1 MFNVIIVKNKLNAK
15 NRGTTQRNHNIA
27 EESLQRNEERIYSC
41 RSKDKENLKSFFERN
56 GKDGFILLVSYN
68 NEGKIKDDNIT
79 ETEIEDVYIGEIYDF
94 ILNQEKDE
102 YQIKYLMKK
111 KITDKRIII
120 NILDGID
127 MDLASDYE
135 DYSYVMARSLESL
148 YNSVKDFLIKGV
160 SPQLFNNYREIDETY
175 KLSDYAQKNHMCRRM
190 YGKLPEDKTRSEFQR
205 DRERIVNSK
214 AFRRLVDKAQ
224 IFSADKGDHYRTRM
238 THTLEVNQIA
248 KAISVCL
255 GLNVDLTEAIALA
268 HDLGHTPF
276 GHQGERTIQ
285 KILEGKELKG
295 LFNISD
301 QNARIGGFK
310 HNYQSIRVMTKLEE
324 KYIEYSGLDISF
336 QVLEGALKHTKLKR
350 EENNIEEFIHK
361 EFVEELHMDRDFCSN
376 LEGQVVAVADEI
388 AQRGH
393 DIDDAI
399 TSGLISV
406 DELIDAL
413 SSYKFQDLFKR
424 LKNENEK
431 INDNSRH
438 YINKRELIV
447 GRVISC
453 IVSYFIKDVVQ
464 ASEEEIKKK
473 KLCNDDGIFNEKL
486 IVFSKNGEKCCQF
499 IEKLVNKRVIADS
512 EVAKFDSN
520 ADIII
525 KKLFEA
531 YYKNPKL
538 LHSGTLRKI
547 YVDMLSS
554 ENEEVANSAIDLI
567 NGNLEVVG
575 QEIKEI
581 TVDVITDIS
590 NEAQRVLFE
599 KRKILIR
606 NIVDYIA
613 GMTDSYAK
621 KEYEE
626 LL

>member
-1 MFNVIIVKNKLNAK
+1 M
-15 NRGTTQRNHNIA
+15 
-27 EESLQRNEERIYSC
+27 
-41 RSKDKENLKSFFERN
+41 
-56 GKDGFILLVSYN
+56 
-68 NEGKIKDDNIT
+68 
-79 ETEIEDVYIGEIYDF
+79 
-94 ILNQEKDE
+94 
-102 YQIKYLMKK
+102 
-111 KITDKRIII
+111 
-120 NILDGID
+120 
-127 MDLASDYE
+127 
-135 DYSYVMARSLESL
+135 
-148 YNSVKDFLIKGV
+148 
-160 SPQLFNNYREIDETY
+160 
-175 KLSDYAQKNHMCRRM
+175 
-190 YGKLPEDKTRSEFQR
+190 
-205 DRERIVNSK
+205 
-214 AFRRLVDKAQ
+214 
-224 IFSADKGDHYRTRM
+224 
-238 THTLEVNQIA
+238 
-248 KAISVCL
+248 
-255 GLNVDLTEAIALA
+255 
-268 HDLGHTPF
+268 
-276 GHQGERTIQ
+276 
-285 KILEGKELKG
+285 
-295 LFNISD
+295 
-301 QNARIGGFK
+301 
-310 HNYQSIRVMTKLEE
+310 
-324 KYIEYSGLDISF
+324 
-336 QVLEGALKHTKLKR
+336 
-350 EENNIEEFIHK
+350 
-361 EFVEELHMDRDFCSN
+361 EELHIDRDFCSN

-431 INDNSRH
+431 INDNSRR

-486 IVFSKNGEKCCQF
+486 IVFTENGEKCCQF

-525 KKLFEA
+525 KKLFET

-567 NGNLEVVG
+567 NGNLKVVG

-581 TVDVITDIS
+581 TADVITDIS

>member
-15 NRGTTQRNHNIA
+15 NSSTTRRNYNVA
-27 EESLQRNEERIYSC
+27 EESLQNNEERIYSC
-41 RSKDKENLKSFFERN
+41 REKDEESLKKFFEKN

-68 NEGKIKDDNIT
+68 NEGKIEDDNIT
-79 ETEIEDVYIGEIYDF
+79 ETEIEDVYIGEVNDF
-94 ILNQEKDE
+94 VLNEEKEE

-127 MDLASDYE
+127 MDLVSDYE
-135 DYSYVMARSLESL
+135 NYSYVMARSLESL
-148 YNSVKDFLIKGV
+148 YNSVKDILIKGV
-160 SPQLFNNYREIDETY
+160 QPQLYNNYREIDETY
-175 KLSDYAQKNHMCRRM
+175 KLSDYAQKNYMCRRM
-190 YGKLPEDKTRSEFQR
+190 YGKLSEDKTRSEFQR

-248 KAISVCL
+248 KAISACL
-255 GLNVDLTEAIALA
+255 RLNIDLTEAIALA

-285 KILEGKELKG
+285 KILDGKELEG

-301 QNARIGGFK
+301 KNANIGGFK
-310 HNYQSIRVMTKLEE
+310 HNYQSVRVMTKLEE
-324 KYIEYSGLDISF
+324 KYVEYSGLDISF

-399 TSGLISV
+399 TSGLISAE
-406 DELIDAL
+406 ELIEAL
-413 SSYKFQDLFKR
+413 SSYKFQDLYKR
-424 LKNENEK
+424 LKNENGK
-431 INDNSRH
+431 INANSRC
-438 YINKRELIV
+438 YINKRELVV
-447 GRVISC
+447 GRIISC
-453 IVSYFIKDVVQ
+453 IVSYFINDVVR
-464 ASEEEIKKK
+464 ASEEKIKKK
-473 KLCNDDGIFNEKL
+473 KSVSDDGIFNEKL
-486 IVFSKNGEKCCQF
+486 IVFSENGEKCCKF

-520 ADIII
+520 ADIVI

-554 ENEEVANSAIDLI
+554 ENERVANSAIDFI
-567 NGNLEVVG
+567 DGNLKVVG

-581 TVDVITDIS
+581 TTDVITDILD
-590 NEAQRVLFE
+590 EEQRELFE

-606 NIVDYIA
+606 NIADYIA

>member
-1 MFNVIIVKNKLNAK
+1 MFNVIIVKNKLDAK
-15 NRGTTQRNHNIA
+15 TSSTTQRNYVEA
-27 EESLQRNEERIYSC
+27 EESLQRNKEHVYGC
-41 RSKDKENLKSFFERN
+41 RSKDEENLKKFFEIN

-68 NEGKIKDDNIT
+68 KKGEIKENNIA
-79 ETEIEDVYIGEIYDF
+79 ETEIKDIYIGEITDF
-94 ILNQEKDE
+94 ILDKAKEE
-102 YQIKYLMKK
+102 YQIKYIMKK
-111 KITDKRIII
+111 RITDKRIII

-127 MDLASDYE
+127 MDLASDYQ

-148 YNSVKDFLIKGV
+148 YNSVKDILIKGV
-160 SPQLFNNYREIDETY
+160 SPQLYNNYREIDETY

-190 YGKLPEDKTRSEFQR
+190 YGKLSEDETRNEFQR

-248 KAISVCL
+248 KAISACL
-255 GLNVDLTEAIALA
+255 KLNVDLTEAIALA

-285 KILEGKELKG
+285 RILDGKELKG
-295 LFNISD
+295 LFNILD
-301 QNARIGGFK
+301 ENANIGGFK
-310 HNYQSIRVMTKLEE
+310 HNYQSVRVMTKLEE
-324 KYIEYSGLDISF
+324 KYVEYSGLDISF
-336 QVLEGALKHTKLKR
+336 QVLEGVLKHTKLKR

-399 TSGLISV
+399 TSGLISAE
-406 DELIDAL
+406 ELIDAL
-413 SSYKFQDLFKR
+413 SSYKYQDLYKR

-431 INDNSRH
+431 INANSRC
-438 YINKRELIV
+438 YINKRELVV
-447 GRVISC
+447 GRIISC

-464 ASEEEIKKK
+464 ASEEEIKRKK
-473 KLCNDDGIFNEKL
+473 AFSDDGIFNEKL
-486 IVFSKNGEKCCQF
+486 IVFSKNGEKCCKF

-520 ADIII
+520 ADIVI

-547 YVDMLSS
+547 YVDMLCSDS
-554 ENEEVANSAIDLI
+554 EDVANSAIDLI
-567 NGNLEVVG
+567 NGNLAVVR
-575 QEIKEI
+575 QEIREI
-581 TVDVITDIS
+581 TTEEITDITDDK
-590 NEAQRVLFE
+590 QKVLFE

-606 NIVDYIA
+606 NIADYIA